1 VTAKRINHAQLEGTC
16 HVELRDYRTIPE
28 LQRPFDKIASV
39 GMFEHVGLRNLREY
53 FAVVMR
59 MLSPDGLFLNH
70 GIGRSASC
78 PPAKDSFIDKYV
90 FPDGELATL
99 SEVLEIAESVG
110 FEVRDVDNLRIHY
123 EQTLRLWVENL
134 QKNMQSVLK
143 TVSEKTYRIWLLYMA
158 GSAYAFQ
165 QGNIEL
171 YQVLLARPGKTLP
184 AFTAREKWYQSWT
197 TAASKAAVW

>member
-1 VTAKRINHAQLEGTC
+1 
-16 HVELRDYRTIPE
+16 
-28 LQRPFDKIASV
+28 
-39 GMFEHVGLRNLREY
+39 MFEHVGLKNLREY
-53 FAVVMR
+53 FTVVMR

-70 GIGRSASC
+70 GIARSAGC
-78 PPAKDSFIDKYV
+78 LPAKDSFMDKYV
-90 FPDGELATL
+90 FPDGELVTL
-99 SEVLEIAESVG
+99 GEVLEVAESVG

-123 EQTLRLWVENL
+123 EQTLRLWVQNL
-134 QKNMQSVLK
+134 QKNVQAVLK
-143 TVSEKTYRIWLLYMA
+143 TVSERTYRIWLLYMA

-184 AFTAREKWYQSWT
+184 AFTVRENWYQGWT